1 MKLGAALL
9 LAAGI
14 AAFANAAPDSVPGH
28 LDPHHHIR
36 LQNGYVRVMET
47 RLEPGEA
54 TLPHSHPIEAAVVF
68 LTEGSFQITLDD
80 GSIQESTA
88 KASTV
93 AFGDSAIVHR
103 TKNIGDA
110 LARTITVE
118 IFSQPPASGE
128 LGTDFSLG
136 DTLLDNEKVRMAR
149 LRIKPQELVELSG
162 STPTVLVALSS
173 GTLGQPDSGLPRLL
187 GVGDVLWSEPG
198 GKAVRNYGNEY
209 FEAIIISLKPRR

>member
-14 AAFANAAPDSVPGH
+14 TAFTNAATDSVPGY

-47 RLEPGEA
+47 RLEPGEV

-68 LTEGSFQITLDD
+68 LTEGTFQITSDD
-80 GSIQESTA
+80 GSVQVSNA

-103 TKNIGDA
+103 TKNIGDTV
-110 LARTITVE
+110 ARTITVE
-118 IFSQPPASGE
+118 IFSQPPAPGE
-128 LGTDFSLG
+128 LGADFSLG
-136 DTLLDNEKVRMAR
+136 DTLLNNEKVLVAR

-162 STPTVLVALSS
+162 LTPTVLVALSS
-173 GTLGQPDSGLPRLL
+173 GALGQPDADSPRHL

-198 GKAVRNYGNEY
+198 VKAVRSYGNEH